1 MKKYTWI
8 LGSVIVFSAAAF
20 AGRPTHQETEFTV
33 KMTLSELNAIVT
45 IIDDAPV
52 DGKTR
57 KHLIGRISS
66 QVQPQLQDTTKPK
79 R

>member
-1 MKKYTWI
+1 MKKYTWV
-8 LGSVIVFSAAAF
+8 LGTVFIFIATAF
-20 AGRPTHQETEFTV
+20 AGPREQEKEYTV

-66 QVQPQLQDTTKPK
+66 QVQPQLQDSTKPK